1 MHIKDTVVHLKLYS
15 SPLCTNLD
23 VFRTEIRNYEAVLR
37 EFIQLQTKTSNAEIT
52 VT

>member
-1 MHIKDTVVHLKLYS
+1 MKQ
-15 SPLCTNLD
+15 
-23 VFRTEIRNYEAVLR
+23 FLR